1 MLNPKETDNFYMQS
15 STESYKK
22 DLGFNPDS
30 LLESPNEELDG
41 IEVLVQM
48 AKQGK
53 IDPWNIDIA
62 DIADKYMLHI
72 AESKS
77 NNLRVTGRALF
88 FLAVLLKLKSNILVG
103 LDSTEFIPSAPVDEN
118 GFAGDD
124 GNEGFDPDD
133 IYNQYYYPDNV
144 IPIEDIIQR
153 RTSVKLNRNR
163 IVTLKDL
170 IRQLEFYEQLDKKQQ
185 IQNRI
190 ERAQRRHVRSYKNMS
205 ADDIINMAHE
215 EYIESSIKILH
226 ENLIKIFE
234 KEEKVELNT
243 LTLLGLD
250 KISAYMALLF
260 LTVDTDFDLEQE
272 EFYSDLY
279 VVKRPQV
286 AETTEEM
293 TA

>member
-1 MLNPKETDNFYMQS
+1 MLNPKETENFYMQS
-15 STESYKK
+15 SPQTFKR

-30 LLESPNEELDG
+30 ILDSPSEELDG

-103 LDSTEFIPSAPVDEN
+103 LDSTEFMPPPPMED
-118 GFAGDD
+118 GFPGDD
-124 GNEGFDPDD
+124 GNEPLDYDD
-133 IYNQYYYPDNV
+133 MYQYYYPDNV

-185 IQNRI
+185 IQSSL
-190 ERAQRRHVRSYKNMS
+190 ERAQRRRVRSYKNMS

-226 ENLIKIFE
+226 ENLVKIFE

-260 LTVDTDFDLEQE
+260 LTVDSDFDLEQE

-279 VVKRPQV
+279 VVKGGRN
-286 AETTEEM
+286 A